1 MSHFEALFKTYQDLG
16 LKTSVLVLVTRPRP
30 RSELKTLHRL
40 VRGSHVSRTMPPPQ
54 HHLALLLIT
63 CGHLSLDSSPGAY
76 TSVPLARLKHIE
88 KRQYE

>member
-40 VRGSHVSRTMPPPQ
+40 LIMPEFMRQDFDRAQ
-54 HHLALLLIT
+54 HN
-63 CGHLSLDSSPGAY
+63 S
-76 TSVPLARLKHIE
+76 
-88 KRQYE
+88 Q